1 MEKRITW
8 FRERLQ
14 EEIKANA
21 RAMRKNPTETERI
34 LWEQLRNRKL
44 DGAKFR
50 RQQPFKG
57 FILDFYSEQYKLC
70 IEVDGE
76 IHREK
81 EQSQYDSSRDEY
93 LKEYGIRTLR
103 FTNEQVKDNLN
114 LVLHTIREH
123 IRSSPHPFKDSLNA

>member
-1 MEKRITW
+1 MEKPITW
-8 FRERLQ
+8 FKERLP

-57 FILDFYSEQYKLC
+57 FILDFYSEQHKLC

-81 EQSQYDSSRDEY
+81 EQSQYDSSRDEC
-93 LKEYGIRTLR
+93 LKEFGIKTLR
-103 FTNEQVKDNLN
+103 FTNEQIQANLN
-114 LVLHTIREH
+114 EVLHVIGEH
-123 IRSSPHPFKDSLNA
+123 IRSYPHPIQLFT